1 MWLRR
6 QQNPRYL
13 SSPVSFRRFYLN
25 FFRGLSI
32 SLEWS
37 CCRLPPSING
47 TGMPSSSST
56 LPLAATAVNCSVVLP
71 LFSSLPQ
78 SHSENGRGRNSF
90 SLSGSDSVGSNNSI
104 PSSLPLL
111 FSILKQHSAPSTRP
125 TDLRPGLP
133 TSSSFLFF
141 FSDSHTASVSL
152 LLGLIEAPRT
162 RFNNEFPKAYRGLN
176 SSGWEASNF
185 PL

>member
-6 QQNPRYL
+6 QQNPRHL

-47 TGMPSSSST
+47 AGMPSSSST

-111 FSILKQHSAPSTRP
+111 LLFSILKQHSAPSTRP
-125 TDLRPGLP
+125 TYRPATWPADLIIV
-133 TSSSFLFF
+133 SFLFLRLTHCLS
-141 FSDSHTASVSL
+141 FS
-152 LLGLIEAPRT
+152 AP
-162 RFNNEFPKAYRGLN
+162 GID
-176 SSGWEASNF
+176 
-185 PL
+185 